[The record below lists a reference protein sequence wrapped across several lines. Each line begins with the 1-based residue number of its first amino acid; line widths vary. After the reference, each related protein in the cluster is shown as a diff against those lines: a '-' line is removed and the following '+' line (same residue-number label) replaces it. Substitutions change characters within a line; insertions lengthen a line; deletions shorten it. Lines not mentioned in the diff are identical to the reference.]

1 MAIRV
6 TVWNEYLHEVQFPEV
21 AEVYPKGIHGCIADF
36 LKDAG
41 MEVRTATLREPEH
54 GLAQEVLDN
63 TDVLIWWGHM
73 AHHEV
78 ADEIV
83 DRVYK
88 RVLEGMGL
96 IVLHSGHASKIFQKL
111 CGTDTW
117 KLKWREDGE
126 KEILWVVDP
135 SHPIADGLDE
145 KIIIPHEEMYGERFD
160 IPQPDEQVFI
170 SWFEGGEVFRSGCCW
185 HRGKGKIFYFR
196 PGHEVFPIYHQPEIQ
211 HVIINAV
218 KWAAPI
224 RFPNTTFGNPRRLC
238 LCRGK
243 WSTVCRGSMSRKASL
258 EKESREVGPCGW
270 RPSVPQGPFPGTQG
284 GIILKLQAIL
294 HIPKS
299 SAYAYR
305 WRPKNSMC
313 GCAPPKMMWS
323 RHGW

>member
-1 MAIRV
+1 MCIRDS
-6 TVWNEYLHEVQFPEV
+6 PEV

-117 KLKWREDGE
+117 LSL
-126 KEILWVVDP
+126 I
-135 SHPIADGLDE
+135 H
-145 KIIIPHEEMYGERFD
+145 
-160 IPQPDEQVFI
+160 
-170 SWFEGGEVFRSGCCW
+170 
-185 HRGKGKIFYFR
+185 
-196 PGHEVFPIYHQPEIQ
+196 IYHG
-211 HVIINAV
+211 AG
-218 KWAAPI
+218 K
-224 RFPNTTFGNPRRLC
+224 RFPAHLCVERRLAARRMGQHY
-238 LCRGK
+238 LYRG
-243 WSTVCRGSMSRKASL
+243 L
-258 EKESREVGPCGW
+258 
-270 RPSVPQGPFPGTQG
+270 
-284 GIILKLQAIL
+284 
-294 HIPKS
+294 
-299 SAYAYR
+299 
-305 WRPKNSMC
+305 
-313 GCAPPKMMWS
+313 GC
-323 RHGW
+323 H